1 MTRCVSSVNPAFN
14 RCVLFNTIPKSYH
27 GHPHKLSCPPGE
39 TRKHILLYYYRDEGA
54 DLALT
59 PTDYKALPSDSA
71 FKKAMVAVDSA
82 LLRACSSGARDRSRN
97 PGAAAFSL
105 DVRVWVLCQTPT
117 ESSRGGVGPTA
128 SCEPSSS
135 GSPSSWSPS

>member
-82 LLRACSSGARDRSRN
+82 LLRAYTYLKGRTKLSDRIVDR
-97 PGAAAFSL
+97 L
-105 DVRVWVLCQTPT
+105 LKRL
-117 ESSRGGVGPTA
+117 
-128 SCEPSSS
+128 
-135 GSPSSWSPS
+135 